1 MTTLKTRPF
10 GPAEYLDS
18 DAAIATYMTEALET
32 GDPSFVADALGVVA
46 RARGMTEVARE
57 AGVSRES
64 LYRALRAE
72 GDPEFATVM
81 RVVKALGLQFSIS
94 PIRQDDAA

>member
-1 MTTLKTRPF
+1 
-10 GPAEYLDS
+10 
-18 DAAIATYMTEALET
+18 
-32 GDPSFVADALGVVA
+32 
-46 RARGMTEVARE
+46 
-57 AGVSRES
+57 
-64 LYRALRAE
+64 LRAE